1 MLQYTFYRKRVELGM
16 LNDATNDLSD
26 EDLESIIEEFREENP
41 YIGESLTMGMLRSR
55 GFKIKRARMRTVLRK
70 TGTFLRWPG
79 GVIKRRVYHV
89 AGPNSLWHIGKNF
102 VLKLRMKRMRNF

>member
-1 MLQYTFYRKRVELGM
+1 M